1 MSTEQCSTPKPF
13 LKWAGGKRHLLPEL
27 RKHLPKEVGRYF
39 EPFIGAGAV
48 LFDLMPEEA
57 IIGDTNSEL
66 INCYTVIRDSVDALI
81 ENLATHRNTEDYYYR
96 LRDLDR
102 SPEFER
108 LTAVE
113 RASRLIFLNKT
124 CYNGL
129 FRVNAHGQFNVPF
142 GRYKAPRI
150 LDEPNLRAISRY
162 LNSADVDIRHSDFE
176 KCVESAQSGDFI
188 YFDPP
193 YDPISRTSSFT
204 GYDLN
209 GFDRDEQRRL
219 RSVYDGLTARG
230 CKVMLSNSATEFIM
244 NLYSQ
249 YNIHLVKAIRPINS
263 KADRRGAVTEVIV
276 CNY

>member
-219 RSVYDGLTARG
+219 RSVYDGPHRTR
-230 CKVMLSNSATEFIM
+230 MQSNA
-244 NLYSQ
+244 
-249 YNIHLVKAIRPINS
+249 
-263 KADRRGAVTEVIV
+263 
-276 CNY
+276 